1 MHGAAGFSFFIA
13 RRYLVSKKTHNL
25 INLISGISIS
35 GIAIGTMALIVVLS
49 VFNGFEGL
57 VLSLF
62 NKFNPDIQIVASEGK
77 TFNKTDI
84 QSYKLR
90 EFPGVANYAEVIE
103 ENALLKYRS
112 RQFIATLKGVSESYI
127 ENHKSDSIIL
137 DGVFLLQKD
146 NQEFSVMGYGV
157 AYTLGINLADYR
169 NPVEVYIPS
178 RTKKS
183 LTPTPE
189 SFKTERL
196 IVSGVFSIQQE
207 YDNKYI
213 YVSVPFMQKL
223 LDYDKE
229 LTSIEL
235 CLSPGTDIASF
246 QKSMEKKLGSRF
258 SVKNRFQQQ
267 ELLYRILRSERWA
280 IFFILTFILLI
291 ATFNV
296 IGSLTMLILE
306 KRNDIRVL
314 WSLGCN
320 EKTIRRIF
328 ILEGMFVVLAGAII
342 GLFMGFMLCIL
353 QQEFGLVK
361 LGSKEGAFLVN
372 AYPVDMRFVDFLI
385 VTTTVLSIG
394 YISAFIPVRRIS
406 RRFVEKRIN

>member
-146 NQEFSVMGYGV
+146 NQEFSVMGY
-157 AYTLGINLADYR
+157 
-169 NPVEVYIPS
+169 
-178 RTKKS
+178 
-183 LTPTPE
+183 
-189 SFKTERL
+189 
-196 IVSGVFSIQQE
+196 
-207 YDNKYI
+207 
-213 YVSVPFMQKL
+213 
-223 LDYDKE
+223 
-229 LTSIEL
+229 
-235 CLSPGTDIASF
+235 
-246 QKSMEKKLGSRF
+246 
-258 SVKNRFQQQ
+258 
-267 ELLYRILRSERWA
+267 
-280 IFFILTFILLI
+280 
-291 ATFNV
+291 
-296 IGSLTMLILE
+296 
-306 KRNDIRVL
+306 
-314 WSLGCN
+314 
-320 EKTIRRIF
+320 
-328 ILEGMFVVLAGAII
+328 
-342 GLFMGFMLCIL
+342 
-353 QQEFGLVK
+353 
-361 LGSKEGAFLVN
+361 
-372 AYPVDMRFVDFLI
+372 
-385 VTTTVLSIG
+385 
-394 YISAFIPVRRIS
+394 
-406 RRFVEKRIN
+406 